1 MTTLIR
7 EAWER
12 ARASSGLRFSA
23 FAWLALGL
31 GGSELLTIVLARDA
45 HVASKALVAGD
56 AAAWFFCSAVLL
68 TGLSLLK
75 NPDGTIVNKVG
86 IPNGLTLI
94 RAWACYPMML
104 CAFLPLPGSDGFVFW
119 VAIAAPVGYFDI
131 VDGIVA
137 RTLGPI
143 TVLGKGLDPAVD
155 ALYFSCGVV
164 GGVALHVFSPWIMVL
179 TLVRYLGPLLLTPVV
194 LALGKR
200 PELVHTV
207 WGRHNTL
214 LTGWVALACTI
225 VRATG
230 HDAVT
235 TSLIIGLP
243 LLVPTTLLHFY
254 SLWKRV
260 TRAPDAAHE
269 AVRP

>member
-1 MTTLIR
+1 MNTLIR
-7 EAWER
+7 EAWGR
-12 ARASSGLRFSA
+12 ARTSSGLRFSVL
-23 FAWLALGL
+23 AWLALGVA
-31 GGSELLTIVLARDA
+31 GSEVLTIVLARDA
-45 HVASKALVAGD
+45 HAASAALVAGD
-56 AAAWFFCSAVLL
+56 AGAWFFCSAFLL
-68 TGLSLLK
+68 AGLSLLK
-75 NPDGTIVNKVG
+75 NPDGAIVDKVG

-104 CAFLPLPGSDGFVFW
+104 CAFLSLPGNDGFVFW

-143 TVLGKGLDPAVD
+143 TVLGKALDPGVD

-164 GGVALHVFSPWIMVL
+164 GGVALHLFSPWILVL

-230 HDAVT
+230 HDAQT

-243 LLVPTTLLHFY
+243 LLAPTTLLHFY
-254 SLWKRV
+254 ALWKRV
-260 TRAPDAAHE
+260 AGAPE
-269 AVRP
+269 AVHQDAPG

>member
-1 MTTLIR
+1 MNTLIR
-7 EAWER
+7 EAWAR
-12 ARASSGLRFSA
+12 ARASAHLRFSV

-31 GGSELLTIVLARDA
+31 VGSEAMTVLLARDA
-45 HVASKALVAGD
+45 HVGSRALIAGD
-56 AAAWFFCSAVLL
+56 AGAWLFCSAFLVGGLAQL
-68 TGLSLLK
+68 TT
-75 NPDGTIVNKVG
+75 PEGTTVDKVG

-104 CAFLPLPGSDGFVFW
+104 CAFLTLPGNDGFVYW
-119 VAIAAPVGYFDI
+119 VAIGAPVGYFDI

-143 TVLGKGLDPAVD
+143 TVLGKALDPAVD

-164 GGVALHVFSPWIMVL
+164 GAVALHVISPWIAVL
-179 TLVRYLGPLLLTPVV
+179 TLVRYLGPLLLTPLV

-207 WGRHNTL
+207 WGRRNTL
-214 LTGWVALACTI
+214 LTGWVALASTI

-230 HDAVT
+230 HDAQT

-243 LLVPTTLLHFY
+243 LLIPTTLLHFY
-254 SLWKRV
+254 SLWRRV
-260 TRAPDAAHE
+260 ADAPASS
-269 AVRP
+269 

>member
-1 MTTLIR
+1 MNTLIR
-7 EAWER
+7 EAW
-12 ARASSGLRFSA
+12 ARAQASPALRFSV
-23 FAWLALGL
+23 FAWLAFGL
-31 GGSELLTIVLARDA
+31 AGSEVLTIALARGA
-45 HVASKALVAGD
+45 HVPAGALIAED
-56 AAAWFFCSAVLL
+56 AAAWFFCSVVLL
-68 TGLSLLK
+68 VGIAQLK
-75 NPDGTIVNKVG
+75 TPDGAEVNKVG

-94 RAWACYPMML
+94 RALACYPMLL
-104 CAFLPLPGSDGFVFW
+104 CALLPLPGNDGFVFW
-119 VAIAAPVGYFDI
+119 VAIGAPAGYFDI

-137 RTLGPI
+137 RTIGPI
-143 TVLGKGLDPAVD
+143 TVLGKALDPAVD

-164 GGVALHVFSPWIMVL
+164 GAVALHVISPWIMVL
-179 TLVRYLGPLLLTPVV
+179 TLVRYLGPLLLTPLV

-214 LTGWVALACTI
+214 LTGWMALACTI

-230 HDAVT
+230 HDAQT

-260 TRAPDAAHE
+260 AGAPVAS
-269 AVRP
+269 